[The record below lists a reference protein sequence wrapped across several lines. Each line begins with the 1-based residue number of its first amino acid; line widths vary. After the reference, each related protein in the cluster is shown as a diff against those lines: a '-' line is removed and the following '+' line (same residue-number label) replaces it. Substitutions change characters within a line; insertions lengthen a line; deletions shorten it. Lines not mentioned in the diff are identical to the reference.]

1 MKRFLLSLLTIG
13 TVGALAFGL
22 SSAYFSDTETSSDN
36 TFIAGVL
43 DLKIDNTSY
52 YNGVLSAL
60 TTWTLDDLAG
70 HLFFNFPDLKPDDE
84 GEDTISLHVQNDA
97 YACMSITATENDD
110 VTCNEPELL
119 DDPSCDDPDGDL
131 NDGELGGLLQFIFWA
146 DDGDNVLETD
156 ETVFKEGT
164 ALGLFD
170 GAVWTLADSLTNIWN
185 GVGGPILAGQ
195 DEYIGKA
202 WCYGTLTKDPVGA
215 GQGVSPTVDPGV
227 NCDGTALNNAS
238 QTDNFLADIQ
248 FTAEQ
253 ARNNP
258 DFICAPLECT
268 PGFADGFQD
277 NNQALRKNGTAVLPD
292 RSDPN
297 DALIAESSGT
307 NPDVPVIPGTFFSLG
322 FGGSL
327 VVSFSQPIPD
337 EPGDDFQI
345 YEVTGGTY
353 PTELV
358 KVEGSTNGTTWVVLD
373 TALATDG
380 FVDINGQLS
389 FVKYLRLTDVSNIAD
404 FEAEADAYD
413 LDGVEAI
420 CGGSD

>member
-22 SSAYFSDTETSSDN
+22 SSAFFSDTETSSDN

-60 TTWTLDDLAG
+60 TTWSLDNLAG

-110 VTCNEPELL
+110 VTCNEPELI
-119 DDPSCDDPDGDL
+119 DDPDCNAIDQDL
-131 NDGELGGLLQFIFWA
+131 NDGELGDLLEFIFWA
-146 DDGDNVLETD
+146 DDGDNVLESD

-202 WCYGTLTKDPVGA
+202 WCYGDLTQDAAAPGL
-215 GQGVSPTVDPGV
+215 GDPTVDPGV
-227 NCDGTALNNAS
+227 DCDGTALNNAS

-258 DFICAPLECT
+258 GFICAPLGCT

-277 NNQALRKNGTAVLPD
+277 VSQGLRKDNTPVDLD
-292 RSDPN
+292 RSDPTQ
-297 DALIAESSGT
+297 ALVAESTGAD
-307 NPDVPVIPGTFFSLG
+307 PDPVVTPGTFFSLG

-337 EPGDDFQI
+337 EPGDDFLI

-380 FVDINGQLS
+380 FVDISGQLS
-389 FVKYLRLTDVSNIAD
+389 FVKYLRITDVSNPADFSDDIAD
-404 FEAEADAYD
+404 GYD
-413 LDGVEAI
+413 LDGVQAV
-420 CGGSD
+420 CGSD